1 MYFGTEKHLM
11 LKKVQRLA
19 RKALEKYLYIYI
31 YIYIYTVYYI
41 KNSIVAFANSSSLP
55 GQMQMLMLAFKY
67 KIFKSYG
74 IFTELTES
82 T

>member
-1 MYFGTEKHLM
+1 M

-19 RKALEKYLYIYI
+19 RKALEKYLYIYIYI

-55 GQMQMLMLAFKY
+55 GQMQMLMLLSNTKFSNPMEY
-67 KIFKSYG
+67 F
-74 IFTELTES
+74 FN
-82 T
+82 

>member
-1 MYFGTEKHLM
+1 M

-55 GQMQMLMLAFKY
+55 GQMQMLMLLSNTKFSNPMEY
-67 KIFKSYG
+67 F
-74 IFTELTES
+74 FN
-82 T
+82 